1 MASYGGHKDV
11 MKTLIGEGAD
21 VNVETNVSCLG
32 FFLYYC
38 RNIINYC
45 AQMIVFNV

>member
-21 VNVETNVSCLG
+21 VNVETNVSRLG
-32 FFLYYC
+32 
-38 RNIINYC
+38 
-45 AQMIVFNV
+45 VFCITAGISLIMM